1 MSENRV
7 KAELAGWESFILVM
21 IMFAS
26 VSTCASSASTN
37 LKVENIE
44 SDIKAIKEYIV
55 DKDTIVVD
63 PNKTVVIF
71 ETIEEDSHLE

>member
-7 KAELAGWESFILVM
+7 KAELAGWESLMLFI
-21 IMFAS
+21 IMLA
-26 VSTCASSASTN
+26 SASTCSSSSLTK

-71 ETIEEDSHLE
+71 ETIENSHLE

>member
-7 KAELAGWESFILVM
+7 KAELAGWESFILLM

-26 VSTCASSASTN
+26 VSTCSSSASTN

-71 ETIEEDSHLE
+71 ETIEENSHLE

>member
-7 KAELAGWESFILVM
+7 KAELAGWESFILLI

-26 VSTCASSASTN
+26 ASTCSSSSSTN
-37 LKVENIE
+37 IKVENIE

-55 DKDTIVVD
+55 DKDIIVVD

-71 ETIEEDSHLE
+71 EDTEDSHLE

>member
-7 KAELAGWESFILVM
+7 KADLGGWESFVLFI
-21 IMFAS
+21 IMLAS
-26 VSTCASSASTN
+26 ASTCSSSASTN

-44 SDIKAIKEYIV
+44 SNIKAIKEYIV

-71 ETIEEDSHLE
+71 ESVENSHLE

>member
-7 KAELAGWESFILVM
+7 KAELGGWESFILFI
-21 IMFAS
+21 IMLATT
-26 VSTCASSASTN
+26 STCSSSTLTK

-71 ETIEEDSHLE
+71 ETIEDSHLE

>member
-7 KAELAGWESFILVM
+7 KAELAGWESFILLI

-26 VSTCASSASTN
+26 ASTCSSSASTN

-55 DKDTIVVD
+55 DKEVIVVD

-71 ETIEEDSHLE
+71 EDTENSHLE

>member
-1 MSENRV
+1 MNENKV
-7 KAELAGWESFILVM
+7 KAELGLWESFMLFI
-21 IMFAS
+21 IMLAS
-26 VSTCASSASTN
+26 TSTCSSSTLTK
-37 LKVENIE
+37 LKIENIE

-71 ETIEEDSHLE
+71 ESVENSHLE

>member
-7 KAELAGWESFILVM
+7 KAELAGWESFILLM

-26 VSTCASSASTN
+26 VSTCSSSASTN

-44 SDIKAIKEYIV
+44 NDIKAIKEYIV

-71 ETIEEDSHLE
+71 ETIEDSHLE

>member
-7 KAELAGWESFILVM
+7 KAELAGWESFILLM

-26 VSTCASSASTN
+26 VSTCSSSASTN

-55 DKDTIVVD
+55 DKDTIVVN

-71 ETIEEDSHLE
+71 ETIEDSHLE

>member
-26 VSTCASSASTN
+26 VSTCSSSASTN

>member
-7 KAELAGWESFILVM
+7 KAELAGWESFILLM

-26 VSTCASSASTN
+26 VSTCSSSASTK

-71 ETIEEDSHLE
+71 ETIEEGSHLE

>member
-7 KAELAGWESFILVM
+7 KAELAGWESFILLM

-26 VSTCASSASTN
+26 VSTCSSSASTN

>member
-7 KAELAGWESFILVM
+7 KTEVAGWESLILFI
-21 IMFAS
+21 IMLTSAS
-26 VSTCASSASTN
+26 TSFRSVSTN
-37 LKVENIE
+37 LKVDNIE
-44 SDIKAIKEYIV
+44 GDIKAIKEYIV

-71 ETIEEDSHLE
+71 ETIEDSHLE

>member
-7 KAELAGWESFILVM
+7 KAELAGWESFILLI

-26 VSTCASSASTN
+26 VSTCSISASRN
-37 LKVENIE
+37 LEVENIE

-55 DKDTIVVD
+55 EKDTIVVN

-71 ETIEEDSHLE
+71 ETIEDSHLE

>member
-7 KAELAGWESFILVM
+7 KAELAGWESFILLI

-26 VSTCASSASTN
+26 VSTCSSSASTN

-71 ETIEEDSHLE
+71 EDTENSHLE

>member
-7 KAELAGWESFILVM
+7 KAELAGWESFILFI
-21 IMFAS
+21 IMLAS
-26 VSTCASSASTN
+26 ASTCSSSASTN

-44 SDIKAIKEYIV
+44 SDIKALKEYIV

-71 ETIEEDSHLE
+71 ETIEDSHLE